1 MSPILVRP
9 FREQVDHDRVIRQL
23 QSRFRRKYSVGVN
36 IGSLQEA
43 TIRVAGVNVNPDLVL
58 TSTEGVRRLHAV
70 VEVETSESV
79 NDLEAM
85 AQWARFAKARGAFY
99 LYVPAGTSDIAQR
112 ICNKKAI
119 RVTEIWTYFFVG
131 DNLRFSIVYRSP
143 AAQRAAQAKKLEAE
157 SKAKNKKPTRKAKAP
172 AKKTAKKKKVAK
184 KTPVKKKAKKTPVK
198 KKAKKTP
205 VKKKAKKTP
214 VKKKA
219 VKKAAAKKKVIKK
232 KNIRKKTKPGS
243 GRRAKK

>member
-112 ICNKKAI
+112 ICQKKAI

-205 VKKKAKKTP
+205 VKKKA
-214 VKKKA
+214 VKKA
-219 VKKAAAKKKVIKK
+219 VAKKKVIKK
-232 KNIRKKTKPGS
+232 KNIRKKTKPGP

>member
-9 FREQVDHDRVIRQL
+9 FREQVNHDRVIRQL
-23 QSRFRRKYSVGVN
+23 QSRFRRKYSVAVN
-36 IGSLQEA
+36 VGSLQET

-58 TSTEGVRRLHAV
+58 TNTEGVRRLHAV

-112 ICNKKAI
+112 ICQAKHIN
-119 RVTEIWTYFFVG
+119 VSEIWTYFFVG
-131 DNLRFSIVYRSP
+131 DNFRFSMVYRSP
-143 AAQRAAQAKKLEAE
+143 SAQRVAQAQKLAAE
-157 SKAKNKKPTRKAKAP
+157 SKAKQPVLKAKGQ
-172 AKKTAKKKKVAK
+172 AKKTATK
-184 KTPVKKKAKKTPVK
+184 KTPVKKKVAKKKVAK
-198 KKAKKTP
+198 KKVAKKK
-205 VKKKAKKTP
+205 V
-214 VKKKA
+214 
-219 VKKAAAKKKVIKK
+219 VKKAAKKKKVTKK
-232 KNIRKKTKPGS
+232 KNISKKTKPGS

>member
-23 QSRFRRKYSVGVN
+23 QSRFRRKYTVGVN

-70 VEVETSESV
+70 VEVETSESI

-112 ICNKKAI
+112 ICQKKAI

-205 VKKKAKKTP
+205 VKKKA
-214 VKKKA
+214 

>member
-1 MSPILVRP
+1 MRP

-36 IGSLQEA
+36 VGSLQET
-43 TIRVAGVNVNPDLVL
+43 TIRVAGVSVNPDLVL

-70 VEVETSESV
+70 VEVETSESI

-85 AQWARFAKARGAFY
+85 AEWARFAKARGAFY

-112 ICNKKAI
+112 ICQKKAI

-143 AAQRAAQAKKLEAE
+143 SAQRAAQAKKLEAE
-157 SKAKNKKPTRKAKAP
+157 LKAKNKKPTRKAKAP

-184 KTPVKKKAKKTPVK
+184 KTPVKKKA
-198 KKAKKTP
+198 
-205 VKKKAKKTP
+205 
-214 VKKKA
+214 

-232 KNIRKKTKPGS
+232 KNIRIKTKPGS

>member
-36 IGSLQEA
+36 VGSLQEA

-58 TSTEGVRRLHAV
+58 TNTEGVRRLHAV
-70 VEVETSESV
+70 IEVETSESI

-99 LYVPAGTSDIAQR
+99 LYVPAGMSDIAQR
-112 ICNKKAI
+112 ICQVKHIN
-119 RVTEIWTYFFVG
+119 VSEIWTYFFVG
-131 DNLRFSIVYRSP
+131 DNLRFSMVYRSP
-143 AAQRAAQAKKLEAE
+143 SAQRVVKAQKLAAE
-157 SKAKNKKPTRKAKAP
+157 SKPKKPARKAKGP
-172 AKKTAKKKKVAK
+172 AKKTATKKKVAK
-184 KTPVKKKAKKTPVK
+184 KTSVKKKIAKKTS
-198 KKAKKTP
+198 AKKQ
-205 VKKKAKKTP
+205 V
-214 VKKKA
+214 
-219 VKKAAAKKKVIKK
+219 AKKKVVKKATKKKIVKRVAKKKKVTKK
-232 KNIRKKTKPGS
+232 KNSTKKTKSGS

>member
-36 IGSLQEA
+36 VGSLQEA

-70 VEVETSESV
+70 VEVETSESI

-112 ICNKKAI
+112 ICQKKAI
-119 RVTEIWTYFFVG
+119 PVTEIWTYFFVG
-131 DNLRFSIVYRSP
+131 DNLRFSIGYRSP
-143 AAQRAAQAKKLEAE
+143 SAQRAAQAKKLEAE

-205 VKKKAKKTP
+205 VKKKA
-214 VKKKA
+214 